1 MRLRVMLDVNVL
13 ISRLFALRSGRS
25 DTASALLFNACVDG
39 QCRLGPLAP
48 VASLD
53 LLRTFRRVAERS
65 GVPDKEIEAMADVI
79 EGSFV
84 GGSGMGPL
92 HAVVGGGILP
102 MTDLE
107 DQGVMEAALAG
118 RVELLIT
125 ENLRD
130 FTSQARADLACEP
143 VSDGVFLFRHA
154 LLSYSMVIARKDRAF
169 QWLMRGLAPPPGA
182 LARLFPHTRSE
193 PEPEGGGLA
202 P

>member
-13 ISRLFALRSGRS
+13 ISRLFALRAGRS
-25 DTASALLFNACVDG
+25 GTASTLLFEACVAG
-39 QCRLGPLAP
+39 SCRLGPLAP
-48 VASLD
+48 VASWG

-65 GVPDKEIEAMADVI
+65 GVPERDVEAMADVI

-84 GGSGMGPL
+84 GGPGMGPL
-92 HAVVGGGILP
+92 HAVVGGGVLP

-130 FTSQARADLACEP
+130 FTAEARADLDCKLI
-143 VSDGVFLFRHA
+143 VDDVFLFRSP
-154 LLSYSMVIARKDRAF
+154 LLPHGMVIAKKDMAF
-169 QWLMRGLAPPPGA
+169 QWLMRGVTPPLGA
-182 LARLFPHTRSE
+182 LTRIFPDTCE
-193 PEPEGGGLA
+193 QLELEGGGPA